1 MTRGSVNQYVV
12 SIASRNSIPIW
23 ALVVE
28 LFVDRSWSRR
38 QEFWENEQ
46 SAVRL
51 AEPGL
56 AAWHRTPQLIT

>member
-38 QEFWENEQ
+38 QEFWENGQ

-51 AEPGL
+51 PEEGL
-56 AAWHRTPQLIT
+56 AAWP